1 MRETARMLDDGSFFE
16 VHVPLDENEEALNHM
31 NHKEVDGASY
41 ISQKRYF
48 LAEPVRDLISGKD
61 VEGRCRVT
69 QLVLTTMEVA
79 SILKIILPIPKYWVN
94 IYKMGY
100 SGKMEQP
107 YFLHR
112 GGSFLNSATNA
123 VVGFQVPAESL
134 HLL

>member
-48 LAEPVRDLISGKD
+48 LAEPVRDLISGKN

-69 QLVLTTMEVA
+69 QLVLTTMGGFLGRLCF
-79 SILKIILPIPKYWVN
+79 SNPIQRQGTVYPTFWHN
-94 IYKMGY
+94 THRRHQQTRHLIY
-100 SGKMEQP
+100 
-107 YFLHR
+107 
-112 GGSFLNSATNA
+112 
-123 VVGFQVPAESL
+123 PAWLEY
-134 HLL
+134 